1 MIITVMSKGKPMVYR
16 DFQSAKERAFAGDII
31 YEGDKE
37 YVVPDYVAMQELES
51 QIKGLGKF
59 SNLRRILE
67 LRLKDMVKI
76 ALKYE
81 ERIKND

>member
-1 MIITVMSKGKPMVYR
+1 MSTEEM
-16 DFQSAKERAFAGDII
+16 S
-31 YEGDKE
+31 
-37 YVVPDYVAMQELES
+37 MQELES

-59 SNLRRILE
+59 SNLRRALE